1 MSKARSLRQS
11 DTEPSQV
18 WKQLDADSQHR
29 ALQLLAR
36 IALNFL
42 TAHAITPPTE
52 APRCLHKEVPQS
64 YDPITSRAPC

>member
-1 MSKARSLRQS
+1 MSKATPLRSG

-42 TAHAITPPTE
+42 TAHAIAPPTE
-52 APRCLHKEVPQS
+52 APRCLTKEVPQS
-64 YDPITSRAPC
+64 YAPTTSHAPR

>member
-1 MSKARSLRQS
+1 MSKAIPLRRR

-18 WKQLDADSQHR
+18 WQQLDADSQQR

-42 TAHAITPPTE
+42 TAHAITPATE
-52 APRCLHKEVPQS
+52 VSRCLNTEVPQS
-64 YDPITSRAPC
+64 YDPTTSRAPR

>member
-1 MSKARSLRQS
+1 MSKARPLRQS

-18 WKQLDADSQHR
+18 WQQLDADSQHR

-42 TAHAITPPTE
+42 TTYAITPPTE
-52 APRCLHKEVPQS
+52 APRCLNNEVPQS
-64 YDPITSRAPC
+64 CDLTTSRAPR